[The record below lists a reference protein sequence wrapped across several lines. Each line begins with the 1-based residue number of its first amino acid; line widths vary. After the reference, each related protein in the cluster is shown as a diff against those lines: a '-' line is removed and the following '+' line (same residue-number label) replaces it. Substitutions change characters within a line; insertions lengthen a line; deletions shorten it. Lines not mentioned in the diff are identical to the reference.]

1 MSSSLVKQKI
11 KAKWLK
17 CKVLVKQTVS
27 ISVVLSAACRATK
40 QSQDIVH
47 LFDRQRASE
56 VQNDMPGAGT

>member
-1 MSSSLVKQKI
+1 MV
-11 KAKWLK
+11 K

-27 ISVVLSAACRATK
+27 ISVVLSVDCRATK